1 MGSFHSSAGKV
12 SIFYVNIFFLKVLFE
27 NLSKLLLCANNCG
40 IMPQTVFILS
50 SSLNQERE
58 GSLISHLYEEGV
70 GVLQIQY
77 SIVKVK
83 HNIGNGNEI
92 FS

>member
-1 MGSFHSSAGKV
+1 
-12 SIFYVNIFFLKVLFE
+12 
-27 NLSKLLLCANNCG
+27 
-40 IMPQTVFILS
+40 MPQVVLTLS
-50 SSLNQERE
+50 SLLNQERE

-83 HNIGNGNEI
+83 YKIGNGNEI